1 MGEKYKVEGYWD
13 CSACGAKGIRGRYR
27 ECPNCGK
34 PRGEDVQFYLKE
46 YGEEYAL
53 KDDDTSDNPDWFCE
67 YCSSYNP
74 DGAAK
79 CLSCGA
85 ERGTR
90 DYSQM
95 RDTETSQLVVDANA
109 DGVDDSGQISEEERA
124 KQNYQR
130 EREDREKKQREH
142 NEAHGF
148 TSPQPP
154 QSDGKKWKTW
164 QKVLAGVGIF
174 LLISVIAALVLPDEV
189 DIEVKSLHWQRS
201 IQIEQKVTVN
211 ESDWSLP
218 EGGRL
223 RDKQREIHHHDH
235 VLDHY
240 EEYYENVSEKVVDHY
255 ETITHKKD
263 LGNGKFEIEKT
274 KKPVYKTVTKKEK
287 RKKPVYVDVPVYQT
301 KYYYV
306 IERWKSTRTVDTQGD
321 DKKPYWGDYELA
333 KASGPYGIGEER
345 VAGQTETLT
354 VTGVVKDKEKTYT
367 VEDADWWNSMEVG
380 ESIHGLADSDGKLVK
395 DEDE

>member
-130 EREDREKKQREH
+130 EREDREKSRGSTMKPMASHLPSLRRVM
-142 NEAHGF
+142 ARSGR
-148 TSPQPP
+148 P
-154 QSDGKKWKTW
+154 GRRCW
-164 QKVLAGVGIF
+164 Q
-174 LLISVIAALVLPDEV
+174 E
-189 DIEVKSLHWQRS
+189 
-201 IQIEQKVTVN
+201 
-211 ESDWSLP
+211 
-218 EGGRL
+218 
-223 RDKQREIHHHDH
+223 
-235 VLDHY
+235 
-240 EEYYENVSEKVVDHY
+240 
-255 ETITHKKD
+255 
-263 LGNGKFEIEKT
+263 
-274 KKPVYKTVTKKEK
+274 
-287 RKKPVYVDVPVYQT
+287 
-301 KYYYV
+301 
-306 IERWKSTRTVDTQGD
+306 
-321 DKKPYWGDYELA
+321 WGY
-333 KASGPYGIGEER
+333 SC
-345 VAGQTETLT
+345 
-354 VTGVVKDKEKTYT
+354 
-367 VEDADWWNSMEVG
+367 
-380 ESIHGLADSDGKLVK
+380 
-395 DEDE
+395 

>member
-1 MGEKYKVEGYWD
+1 ML
-13 CSACGAKGIRGRYR
+13 CLRRGRYR

-223 RDKQREIHHHDH
+223 REKQREIHHHDH

-354 VTGVVKDKEKTYT
+354 VTGVVKDEEKTYT